1 MSAFARISSVLPPGT
16 DLLGG
21 AAEGPLVTH
30 NGSLAGTRQSVGM
43 TVAPAVIGMG
53 ASLLR
58 TSITPFATLFDYYF
72 GPGGLRV
79 AKATI
84 QRFVERASRL
94 YEQERERPD
103 CPSALGMYVRRW
115 NG

>member
-1 MSAFARISSVLPPGT
+1 
-16 DLLGG
+16 
-21 AAEGPLVTH
+21 
-30 NGSLAGTRQSVGM
+30 M

-53 ASLLR
+53 ALLLR
-58 TSITPFATLFDYYF
+58 TSIAPFATLFDYYF

-115 NG
+115 NGWVRGGLGVLCDVTTHQATTRPLSGQFQGLRAVTIRASMGI